1 MYETLALLADVKKTM
16 MYRHFKGSR
25 SGCHNTEMLL
35 HHKNLYAKV
44 ARGQTHKANAKKPK
58 DYGIN
63 TKPTHKAIIYSVSFW
78 FFYPPCCEEHINYF
92 IMQNHPRIS
101 AGSQLGICPFTPAG
115 SPSAL
120 ALSPFAYQRYIRRSR
135 LAHQPVFGIKVYQLP
150 CGCFVWCY
158 PSGVRE
164 LSALPF

>member
-1 MYETLALLADVKKTM
+1 MQKQQGGGRRTKPTL
-16 MYRHFKGSR
+16 
-25 SGCHNTEMLL
+25 
-35 HHKNLYAKV
+35 
-44 ARGQTHKANAKKPK
+44 KKPK

-78 FFYPPCCEEHINYF
+78 FFYPPCCEKHINYF

-101 AGSQLGICPFTPAG
+101 AGSQLGICPFTPQV
-115 SPSAL
+115 L
-120 ALSPFAYQRYIRRSR
+120 HQHLQLSPFAYQRYIRRSR

-164 LSALPF
+164 LSALPFQGFAIALKQETPPQGQGFYLTDKKESYQANSTMFNTL

>member
-1 MYETLALLADVKKTM
+1 
-16 MYRHFKGSR
+16 
-25 SGCHNTEMLL
+25 MLL
-35 HHKNLYAKV
+35 PNKKFICKNSKGGNRTKPTL
-44 ARGQTHKANAKKPK
+44 KKQK
-58 DYGIN
+58 DYGIMQKN
-63 TKPTHKAIIYSVSFW
+63 KCRATPNLHLFFAPFGTYSVSFW
-78 FFYPPCCEEHINYF
+78 FFNPPCCERHINYF

-101 AGSQLGICPFTPAG
+101 AGSQLGICPFTPQV
-115 SPSAL
+115 L
-120 ALSPFAYQRYIRRSR
+120 HQHLQLSPFAYQRYIRRSS

>member
-1 MYETLALLADVKKTM
+1 
-16 MYRHFKGSR
+16 
-25 SGCHNTEMLL
+25 MLL
-35 HHKNLYAKV
+35 HHKKFICKSSKGGRRTKPTL
-44 ARGQTHKANAKKPK
+44 KKPK

-63 TKPTHKAIIYSVSFW
+63 TDPPHKAIIYSVSFW
-78 FFYPPCCEEHINYF
+78 FFYPPCCEKHINYF
-92 IMQNHPRIS
+92 IMLNHPRIS
-101 AGSQLGICPFTPAG
+101 AGSQLGICPFTPQV
-115 SPSAL
+115 L
-120 ALSPFAYQRYIRRSR
+120 HQHLQLSPFAYQRYIRMSR